1 MAEAEAKSQSQK
13 ELWKNYEARQGQLK
27 QALYIQGGGPLLL
40 CNTVN
45 VTSKLFFLFLKKK
58 KLNLFR
64 DCGRTS
70 IESFFFMS
78 IVILNLMK

>member
-58 KLNLFR
+58 KKNKSLQRLWKN
-64 DCGRTS
+64 
-70 IESFFFMS
+70 
-78 IVILNLMK
+78 